1 MGAALVVA
9 AIIGIFFAVGL
20 IVGGIGVIAL
30 PKLRDRRPGR
40 REPAVDTIEPEYDH
54 VAPDATGPGVT
65 GPDATGPDEA
75 GPDDR
80 PGWPGEAGRN
90 LPRPAGLHGSRAGR
104 PTWALRR

>member
-30 PKLRDRRPGR
+30 PMLRDRRSGR
-40 REPAVDTIEPEYDH
+40 LEQREPADDTIEPEYDH
-54 VAPDATGPGVT
+54 VAPDAM
-65 GPDATGPDEA
+65 GPDEA

-80 PGWPGEAGRN
+80 PGWPGGADHNYPGRE
-90 LPRPAGLHGSRAGR
+90 P
-104 PTWALRR
+104 

>member
-1 MGAALVVA
+1 VGAALVVA
-9 AIIGIFFAVGL
+9 AVIGIFFAVGL

-54 VAPDATGPGVT
+54 VAPDAAGP
-65 GPDATGPDEA
+65 AEA

>member
-30 PKLRDRRPGR
+30 PKLRDRRSGRLERPG
-40 REPAVDTIEPEYDH
+40 PGDDTIEPEYDH
-54 VAPDATGPGVT
+54 VA
-65 GPDATGPDEA
+65 PDATGPDEA

-90 LPRPAGLHGSRAGR
+90 LPCPGGPNPAPGR
-104 PTWALRR
+104 QA